1 MNNRLTIPL
10 LFALIVAV
18 LYGNTLQA
26 PFVFDDLENVR
37 NNTAIRI
44 DALTIDNTLK
54 AAFSGPSYRRPVAN
68 ISFAFNYLL
77 GGYHVIGYH
86 LINGFIHWL
95 AGIFLYLLIQL
106 TLDIYLPATPWN
118 RWIAIFSA
126 LIWLVHPIQTQAAT
140 YIVQRMTSMSALFY
154 VMSLYFY
161 ARARS
166 RQLGLAIAR
175 GGQSGFPASF
185 YLASLI
191 SGILALGSKE
201 VAATLPIFICLYEW
215 YFFQD
220 LNKTWLRR
228 NVFYLAIALIAL
240 GFVSLVYLGFD
251 PIERIAGGYQRRDFT
266 MVQRLLT
273 EPRVVFFYISL
284 ILFPHPSRLNLD
296 HDVALSQSLAS
307 PATALA
313 AMIGI
318 AGLFVLALMLARR
331 HRLLSFGILWFLGNL
346 VIESSVIGL
355 EIIFEHRNYL
365 PSMFLIVVI
374 VLVGFRLLRN
384 EKTAVIILCA
394 LTIVLSTWTIQRN
407 RVWQNEASLWQDC
420 VYKSPNKARS
430 HYNLAMVLAEQGQSD
445 KAVDHYKHALRLN
458 PHSASIHTN
467 LAIELFA
474 RGEHAA
480 AIEHYEKALAIE
492 PAFFYAHL
500 NFGKA
505 LLALGKHD
513 AAIAH
518 LETALRINPG
528 SANVNNTLGRIK
540 LVENELKQASQF
552 FIEAIKIKPD
562 FDEAYNNLGV
572 VLTRTDRLEQA
583 GKLFLKAFKLNPS
596 NTDAKENLK
605 TVIQGMINRNRQ
617 QVKMG
622 TRG

>member
-26 PFVFDDLENVR
+26 PFVFDDLKNIR
-37 NNTAIRI
+37 NNTSIRI
-44 DALTIDNTLK
+44 NAPTIDNLLK
-54 AAFSGPSYRRPVAN
+54 AAFSGPSHRRPVAN
-68 ISFAFNYLL
+68 LSFALNHLL

-86 LINGFIHWL
+86 LVNGFIHWL
-95 AGIFLYLLIQL
+95 AGVFLYLLIQL
-106 TLDIYLPATPWN
+106 TLDISSPKKPLN
-118 RWIAIFSA
+118 RWIALFSA
-126 LIWLVHPIQTQAAT
+126 LIWLVHPIQTQAVT
-140 YIVQRMTSMSALFY
+140 YIVQRMTCMSALFY

-166 RQLGLAIAR
+166 RQLGLEIVQ
-175 GGQSGFPASF
+175 GGQSGFPVGF

-191 SGILALGSKE
+191 SGILALGTKE

-228 NVFYLAIALIAL
+228 NGIFLAIAVLTL

-251 PIERIAGGYQRRDFT
+251 PMERIAGGYHRRDFT
-266 MVQRLLT
+266 IVQRLLT

-296 HDVALSQSLAS
+296 HDVALSQSLAA
-307 PATALA
+307 PATTLA

-331 HRLLSFGILWFLGNL
+331 HRLLSFGILWFLGNM

-365 PSMFLIVVI
+365 PSMFLIVAF
-374 VLVGFRLLRN
+374 VLVGFRLIRN
-384 EKTAVIILCA
+384 EKAVVILLFA

-407 RVWQNEASLWQDC
+407 RVWQNEATLWQDC
-420 VYKSPNKARS
+420 VDKSPNKARS
-430 HYNLAMVLAEQGQSD
+430 HYNLAMVLAEQGQSE
-445 KAVDHYKHALRLN
+445 KAVGHYERALRFN
-458 PHSASIHTN
+458 PQSASIHTN

-474 RGEHAA
+474 RGERAA
-480 AIEHYEKALAIE
+480 AFEHYEKALAIE
-492 PAFFYAHL
+492 PEFFYAHL
-500 NFGKA
+500 NLGKA
-505 LLALGKHD
+505 LLAVGKHD

-518 LETALRINPG
+518 LETALRMKPG
-528 SANVNNTLGRIK
+528 SANVHNTLGRIK
-540 LVENELKQASQF
+540 LGENELKRASQF

-572 VLTRTDRLEQA
+572 ALTRAGHLEQA
-583 GKLFLKAFKLNPS
+583 GKLFFKSFKLNPS

-605 TVIQGMINRNRQ
+605 TVIQAMINRNRQ
-617 QVKMG
+617 QLKMG
-622 TRG
+622 SRE